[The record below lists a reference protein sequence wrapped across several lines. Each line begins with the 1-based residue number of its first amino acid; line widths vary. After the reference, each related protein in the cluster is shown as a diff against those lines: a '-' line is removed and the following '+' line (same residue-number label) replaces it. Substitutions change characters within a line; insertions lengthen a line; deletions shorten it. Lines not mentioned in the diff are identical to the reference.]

1 MEKGASMVVME
12 MDLHCQC
19 PGGDR
24 SFLGAMAVWPFSG
37 GGIIAWGAPFR
48 NP

>member
-1 MEKGASMVVME
+1 MEKGASTAVME
-12 MDLHCQC
+12 MDLPRQH

-37 GGIIAWGAPFR
+37 GGIIAWGPPCR